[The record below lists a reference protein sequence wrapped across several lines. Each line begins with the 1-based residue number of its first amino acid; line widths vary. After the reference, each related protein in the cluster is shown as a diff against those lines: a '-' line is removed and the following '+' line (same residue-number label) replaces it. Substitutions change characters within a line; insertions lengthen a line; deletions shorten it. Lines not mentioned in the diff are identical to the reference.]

1 MTDNGRVNVFAN
13 PWDVELVAEALL
25 GVRRFNDF
33 QAALGISRHVL
44 TLRLRNLVADGVM
57 TRELYQSRPDRFE
70 YALTEKG
77 RDLVPVL
84 MAMRQWSARWRTSS
98 VDDSGGARGGIQG
111 S

>member
-1 MTDNGRVNVFAN
+1 MVDRGRVNVFASL
-13 PWDVELVAEALL
+13 WDVELVAESLL

-44 TLRLRNLVADGVM
+44 TLRLRGLVADGVM
-57 TRELYQSRPDRFE
+57 TRELYQSGPDRYE
-70 YALTEKG
+70 YALTDKG

-84 MAMRQWSARWRTSS
+84 MAMRQWSARWRASS
-98 VDDSGGARGGIQG
+98 VVERRGAGSGNQG

>member
-1 MTDNGRVNVFAN
+1 VVDHRRVNVFASL
-13 PWDVELVAEALL
+13 WDVELVAESLL
-25 GVRRFNDF
+25 GIRRFNDF

-44 TLRLRNLVADGVM
+44 TLRLRHLVADGVLR
-57 TRELYQSRPDRFE
+57 RERYQTRPDRFE

-84 MAMRQWSARWRTSS
+84 MAMRQWSARWRPSS
-98 VDDSGGARGGIQG
+98 VDDSGGASGGDQG

>member
-1 MTDNGRVNVFAN
+1 MADHGRVNVFASL
-13 PWDVELVAEALL
+13 WDVEPVAEALL

-44 TLRLRNLVADGVM
+44 TLRLRNPVAHGVL
-57 TRELYQSRPDRFE
+57 TRELYQSRPDRLE
-70 YALTEKG
+70 CALTEKG

-84 MAMRQWSARWRTSS
+84 MAMRAWSARWRPSS
-98 VDDSGGARGGIQG
+98 VADRRGACGGIQG